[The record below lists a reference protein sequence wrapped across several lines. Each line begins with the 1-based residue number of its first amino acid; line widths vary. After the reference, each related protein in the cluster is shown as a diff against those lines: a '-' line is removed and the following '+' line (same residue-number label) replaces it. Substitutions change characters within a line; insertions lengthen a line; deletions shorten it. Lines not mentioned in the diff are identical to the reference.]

1 MANSRRLPAVVVAW
15 PGPARE
21 PLRRVNPPGFSRE
34 EEAMALKI
42 GRLLDEGQLQIGCR
56 LLGKDAP
63 DAHLSS

>member
-1 MANSRRLPAVVVAW
+1 MANSGRLPAVVLAW
-15 PGPARE
+15 PGPDRE
-21 PLRRVNPPGFSRE
+21 PRRRVNPPGFSRE